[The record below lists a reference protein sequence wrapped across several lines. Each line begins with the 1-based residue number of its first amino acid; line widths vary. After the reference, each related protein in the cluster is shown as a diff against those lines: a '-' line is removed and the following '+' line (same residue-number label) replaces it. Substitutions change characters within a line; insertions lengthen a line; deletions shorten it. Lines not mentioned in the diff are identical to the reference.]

1 MLDEMKA
8 DVRLMDE
15 YENTFDSEEKVANA
29 LKITRENF
37 TIDTG
42 VVEFDFLLVPDPI
55 KKGRERT
62 YLGLTTSVGELGILT
77 PIHVMITE
85 GYAIWVGSHPNEE
98 YEGPKYIL
106 LDGFRRVYAG
116 LKNGITRCTAVIWDF
131 KDKDKGNELSLILSR
146 ILNRGQKHTWEEI
159 WTMYQIL
166 NAQSPLTDGT
176 VEYLLQL
183 DMGDAPKLK
192 SVMQN
197 ADMFPEPREELLAN
211 KKTLQQAY
219 TMLEKMMREV
229 DTLSKDDKTG
239 IADMEQAEGVI
250 DGAGDQR
257 LSDQEVQEIL
267 EMSDSMDGEL
277 SDEDFD
283 EMLKDDDGV
292 YDRQKVGER
301 HPLDPVLKA
310 KTMERDHYTC
320 QCCGYGEDSGAPRI
334 AAMAVLQSHHKIS
347 VFNSG
352 PDQEDN
358 IVTICM
364 LCHTLVHVT
373 LRRGLKIGMSR
384 ELFENMPDSEKTR
397 YKKIMALA
405 KVDWE
410 AGKRL
415 GKNREQVAKEN
426 SNYSQF
432 KMPGTDLAQNTEA
445 VRSVKNV

>member
-1 MLDEMKA
+1 MLDEMKV
-8 DVRLMDE
+8 DVQLMEE
-15 YENTFDSEEKVANA
+15 YENTFDSEEKVSNA

-42 VVEFDFLLVPDPI
+42 VVDFDSLLVPDPI

-62 YLGLTTSVGELGILT
+62 YLGLTTSIGELGILS

-85 GYAIWVGSHPNEE
+85 GYAMWVENNPEE
-98 YEGPKYIL
+98 PYEGPKYIL

-116 LKNGITRCTAVIWDF
+116 LKNGITRCTAIIWDF
-131 KDKDKGNELSLILSR
+131 KDKDKGNELSIILSR

-159 WTMYQIL
+159 WSMYQIL

-197 ADMFPEPREELLAN
+197 AEMFPEPREDLLAN

-239 IADMEQAEGVI
+239 IADMEQAEGVV
-250 DGAGDQR
+250 DEAGDQR

-267 EMSDSMDGEL
+267 EMSDNFDGEL
-277 SDEDFD
+277 SDEVFD
-283 EMLKDDDGV
+283 EMLNDDDGV

-310 KTMERDHYTC
+310 KTMERDNFTC
-320 QCCGYGEDSGAPRI
+320 QCCGYGEESGAPRI

-347 VFNSG
+347 VANGG
-352 PDQEDN
+352 PDSEDN
-358 IVTICM
+358 ITTICM
-364 LCHTLVHVT
+364 VCHTLVHVT
-373 LRRGLKIGMSR
+373 LKRGLKIGMSK
-384 ELFENMPDSEKTR
+384 ELFEGMSDQEKTR
-397 YKKIMALA
+397 YKKIRALA
-405 KVDWE
+405 KIDWE
-410 AGKRL
+410 ASKRL
-415 GKNREQVAKEN
+415 GKNKEQVAKEN

-432 KMPGTDLAQNTEA
+432 KMPGTDLAQNAEA
-445 VRSVKNV
+445 AKSIK